1 MYKVIDNTKTSECE
15 SFMHHHAIMA
25 SKVYHY
31 DAIEATIKGKVSYI
45 SFKSNQEQKAK
56 SKLPTLV
63 KNKYAETLVPV
74 TVSSKLYGDRKYIQE
89 FLFELFGDISETIK
103 LNCENRIQLMDKSL
117 QKRIASNKKAWALF
131 EQNTALKNLYNS
143 TAHEGNTNTFDHTG
157 HPRPCPPYPFQWKD
171 YTNDEKVKEGFVEV
185 AKKTLSIK
193 IRFKKEDEH
202 IDDVCN
208 ICDERDTASMITC
221 MKCSKHSC

>member
-1 MYKVIDNTKTSECE
+1 
-15 SFMHHHAIMA
+15 
-25 SKVYHY
+25 
-31 DAIEATIKGKVSYI
+31 
-45 SFKSNQEQKAK
+45 
-56 SKLPTLV
+56 
-63 KNKYAETLVPV
+63 
-74 TVSSKLYGDRKYIQE
+74 
-89 FLFELFGDISETIK
+89 
-103 LNCENRIQLMDKSL
+103 MDKSL

-143 TAHEGNTNTFDHTG
+143 AAHEGNTNTFDHIG
-157 HPRPCPPYPFQWKD
+157 HPRSCPPYPFQWKD

-185 AKKTLSIK
+185 AKKTLYIK

-221 MKCSKHSC
+221 MKCSTHSCSKCYLSNKDSFISINRELDEEDANKDEDYMICQQCSEEFVE